1 MIAACCGA
9 LPGFYVVQHI
19 AAWLLSLG
27 TRRTVV
33 STHFFCFVIF
43 CSKARTVHGNDVCF
57 KAVQRGILTNLWIIK
72 ISMHSQAATA
82 DIHNKRSASQ
92 AEIKVLK
99 IDVQAIIS
107 HGSCG
112 RRVMS
117 PFGVAGLVIH
127 LVMRSLLH
135 QDLPPHPF
143 FLFSSESF
151 CFLPAVPFSYPLSL
165 AVTRF

>member
-1 MIAACCGA
+1 MWYNILLPDYFLWELAALCC
-9 LPGFYVVQHI
+9 PHV
-19 AAWLLSLG
+19 
-27 TRRTVV
+27 
-33 STHFFCFVIF
+33 FFFLF
-43 CSKARTVHGNDVCF
+43 FFLKARTVHGNDVCF
-57 KAVQRGILTNLWIIK
+57 KAVQRSILTNLWIIK

-107 HGSCG
+107 RGSCG

-127 LVMRSLLH
+127 LVMCSLLH
-135 QDLPPHPF
+135 QEFFLFLAPPQPL

-151 CFLPAVPFSYPLSL
+151 CCLPAIPFSYPLSL

>member
-1 MIAACCGA
+1 MIAACCSA

-27 TRRTVV
+27 T
-33 STHFFCFVIF
+33 HHIF
-43 CSKARTVHGNDVCF
+43 CCFFFFLKARTVHGNDVRF

-72 ISMHSQAATA
+72 ISMHSQVAMA

-107 HGSCG
+107 RGSCG

-127 LVMRSLLH
+127 LVMCSLLH
-135 QDLPPHPF
+135 QDF
-143 FLFSSESF
+143 FLF
-151 CFLPAVPFSYPLSL
+151 LAPPDSL
-165 AVTRF
+165 FFI